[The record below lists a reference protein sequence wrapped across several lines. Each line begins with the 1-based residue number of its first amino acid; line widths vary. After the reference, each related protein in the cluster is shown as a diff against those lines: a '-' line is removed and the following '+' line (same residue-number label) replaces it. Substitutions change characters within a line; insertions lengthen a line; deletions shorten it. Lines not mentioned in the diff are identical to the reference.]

1 MVVCLDPPKLKKKRQ
16 NFTVG
21 LSVGILCFVARKAL
35 VNALWVNLGNKTKQF
50 GEKYL
55 SEN

>member
-1 MVVCLDPPKLKKKRQ
+1 MVCFDPPKLKKKRQ

-21 LSVGILCFVARKAL
+21 LSVGILCFAATKAP
-35 VNALWVNLGNKTKQF
+35 VNAFWVNLGNKTKEF

-55 SEN
+55 LES